1 MAHGEALRIR
11 VIKAVV
17 QDGLSWNEAAR
28 IFRVGIASAI
38 RWVNAFEET
47 RRTAPMP
54 TGGDRR
60 SVLKPYR
67 GWLLE
72 LRRKENDLTLD
83 AIAERL
89 LRTHGVEADKSML
102 SRFFA
107 AEGISFKKTVR
118 ASEQNRPDVA
128 ERREA
133 WRGVQKS
140 LGGRLIFLDETW
152 MTTAMTRRYAWADVG
167 ARAIGQTT
175 TFLAGLTCE
184 GLIAPFVLDGPINAE
199 CFLAYV
205 EQILVPALREGDT
218 VILDN
223 LSSHKNEEA
232 AHLIASVG
240 ARLLFL
246 PPYSN
251 PIEMAFAKFKELLRQ
266 AQARTVDA
274 LWDLIG
280 RTLNLF
286 TPEECANYVRHCGYN
301 PL

>member
-1 MAHGEALRIR
+1 MRS
-11 VIKAVV
+11 
-17 QDGLSWNEAAR
+17 LSVCFA
-28 IFRVGIASAI
+28 
-38 RWVNAFEET
+38 
-47 RRTAPMP
+47 RTAAKP
-54 TGGDRR
+54 TSRCCALFRR
-60 SVLKPYR
+60 RRDQLQKKPCAPANR
-67 GWLLE
+67 IVPTSLSA
-72 LRRKENDLTLD
+72 D
-83 AIAERL
+83 APNG
-89 LRTHGVEADKSML
+89 HWK
-102 SRFFA
+102 
-107 AEGISFKKTVR
+107 
-118 ASEQNRPDVA
+118 
-128 ERREA
+128 
-133 WRGVQKS
+133 
-140 LGGRLIFLDETW
+140 
-152 MTTAMTRRYAWADVG
+152 
-167 ARAIGQTT
+167 TT

-205 EQILVPALREGDT
+205 EQILVPVLRQGDT

-232 AHLIASVG
+232 ARLIAGAG

-246 PPYSN
+246 PPYSPDLN
-251 PIEMAFAKFKELLRQ
+251 PIEMAFAKLKELLRQ